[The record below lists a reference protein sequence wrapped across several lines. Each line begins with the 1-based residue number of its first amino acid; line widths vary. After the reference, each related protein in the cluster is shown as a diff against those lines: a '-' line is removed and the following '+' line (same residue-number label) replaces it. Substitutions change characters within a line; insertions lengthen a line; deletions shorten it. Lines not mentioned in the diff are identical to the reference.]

1 MLTKLSPGQLIFLG
15 TGTSHG
21 VPMIGC
27 ECAVCQSADLRNR
40 RTRSSIL
47 LGCPEGNLLIDTSP
61 DLREQFLREK
71 LQTTHAILYTHAHA
85 DHLFGLDDT
94 RLFPH
99 YNQEQP
105 LPVYCDQNVEKSIRK
120 GFEYIFDPAVQRY
133 PAGGIPKLQFH
144 LLQPNVATEVLGQKI
159 LPLELM
165 HGQTPILGFRIG
177 NLAYCTD
184 VKTVPMA
191 SAEQLFGLETLILG
205 CLRYRPHVT
214 HMNLEEALAFIQFI
228 RPQRVF
234 FTHICHD
241 FDHEK
246 LSSELPDWIRPAYDG
261 LCLENVLGAKNQR
274 PAIITHHNPIPQ
286 TIAIPNTHQSVVTQ
300 RPQS

>member
-1 MLTKLSPGQLIFLG
+1 MFTKLSPGQLIFLG

-21 VPMIGC
+21 VPIIGC
-27 ECAVCQSADLRNR
+27 ECAVCQSDDPRNR
-40 RTRSSIL
+40 RTRSSVL

-71 LQTTHAILYTHAHA
+71 LQTTHALLYTHAHA

-94 RLFPH
+94 RLFSR
-99 YNQEQP
+99 YNHEQP
-105 LPVYCDQNVEKSIRK
+105 LPVFCRREVEESIRK
-120 GFEYIFDPAVQRY
+120 GFAYIFDPEVQQY

-144 LLQPNVATEVLGQKI
+144 TLEPNVPVEILGQNV
-159 LPLELM
+159 LPLKLL
-165 HGQTPILGFRIG
+165 HGKNPILGFRIG

-184 VKTVPMA
+184 VKTVPQE
-191 SAEQLFGLETLILG
+191 SVEQLFGLETLILG

-214 HMNLEEALAFIQFI
+214 HMNLEEALAFIRII
-228 RPQRVF
+228 RPRRVF

-246 LSSELPDWIRPAYDG
+246 LSSELPDYIRPAYDG
-261 LCLENVLGAKNQR
+261 LRLENGG
-274 PAIITHHNPIPQ
+274 
-286 TIAIPNTHQSVVTQ
+286 
-300 RPQS
+300 